1 MNQSSVVPSVEGQ
14 QRSED
19 LIAVLQ
25 AIQSECHYLP
35 QGTLVAVAKHFGVPL
50 SEVFHI
56 ATFYNCFSLEPR
68 GKHVVQVCL
77 GTACH
82 VRGGQQ
88 VLDKILRDLKMA
100 APGTS
105 SDMEFSVEPVRCLGC
120 CGLAPVMRV
129 DKRTH
134 GHLKQAVIPR
144 ILKSYRAKPEKPI
157 AAAAASAGSNGSQD

>member
-1 MNQSSVVPSVEGQ
+1 MNQSTVVAPTVGHP
-14 QRSED
+14 RHED

-35 QGTLVAVAKHFGVPL
+35 QGTLVAVARHFGVPL

-68 GKHVVQVCL
+68 GKHMLQVCL

-88 VLDKILRDLKMA
+88 ILDKILRDLKMA

-105 SDMEFSVEPVRCLGC
+105 PDLEFSVEPVRCLGC

-144 ILKSYRAKPEKPI
+144 ILKSYRSKPEKP
-157 AAAAASAGSNGSQD
+157 AAAASAAAGSTDGQD